1 MPPFCDR
8 RTHLYHPHLIII
20 HVNILLNMLHYH
32 VSMRG
37 LYLGELLEH
46 TVNML
51 NLVPAVCSNY
61 PQIDQDLLA
70 TGVILHDI
78 GKIEE
83 YEYSC
88 RIDVSD

>member
-1 MPPFCDR
+1 
-8 RTHLYHPHLIII
+8 
-20 HVNILLNMLHYH
+20 
-32 VSMRG
+32 MRG

-51 NLVPAVCSNY
+51 NLVPVVCSNY

-83 YEYSC
+83 YEQKTPINFLRFLNIRIIIYSSTYNNTY
-88 RIDVSD
+88 IEVI